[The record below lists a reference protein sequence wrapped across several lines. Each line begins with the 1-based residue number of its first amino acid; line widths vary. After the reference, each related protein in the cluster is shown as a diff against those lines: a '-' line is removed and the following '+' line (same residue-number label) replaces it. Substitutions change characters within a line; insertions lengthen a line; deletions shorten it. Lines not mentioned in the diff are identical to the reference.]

1 MSGGTA
7 TPTSVKQSV
16 NSNVSRNACLNP
28 RLSTDSLILITVLK
42 EREGDACDGVE
53 RSGERGG
60 RDGLNER
67 VARSE
72 VGDPLQTSG
81 DRKSEEVSDGAT
93 EDGDVGMDELE
104 LESGDWDGEVSES
117 EDGEAVTSMGSVP
130 MKSVVTVV
138 LLLY

>member
-1 MSGGTA
+1 MS
-7 TPTSVKQSV
+7 
-16 NSNVSRNACLNP
+16 ND
-28 RLSTDSLILITVLK
+28 LSCMCMYLMQVLK
-42 EREGDACDGVE
+42 SVAEVDIVAEEMAGAE
-53 RSGERGG
+53 LLRSPHK
-60 RDGLNER
+60 ER

-130 MKSVVTVV
+130 MK
-138 LLLY
+138 